1 MKYLF
6 KGFSFL
12 LLLTFVSCQQ
22 QKPATVFTGAEN
34 EVKLI
39 TLDPGHFHAA
49 LIQKRMYDQV
59 DSVVHIYAPEGP
71 DLDLHMQRIEGFNSR
86 EASPTSWHSEIY
98 EGEDYLERM
107 LREKKGNVV
116 VLAGNNSK
124 KTSYIKQS
132 VEAGLNVLSDKP
144 MVIDGESFEQLKEA
158 FSLADQN
165 NVLLYDVMTERY
177 EITSQLQRAISQM
190 PGLFGTLQ
198 KGSAD
203 DPAVVKKSIHHF
215 RKNVAGSVLRR
226 PPWYFDVNQQGE
238 GIIDVTTH
246 LVDLIQWV
254 CFPDVVLDYEQDVDV
269 YGASRW
275 STSITRDQF
284 LDVTGLDEIPEYLEG
299 NLDNQDVLN
308 VFANGEMNYALKGV
322 HAEVSVIWDFEAP
335 EGGGDS
341 HYSMM
346 KGSLSDLVIRQGQE
360 EGFVPMLFLQPAEG
374 VDANEWKQA
383 VQQEFG
389 PLAELFPGIEL
400 IENGEA
406 FRVEVPDH
414 YRVGHEAHF
423 GQVADKYLD
432 FLVEGELPVW
442 EVPNMLAKYYTTTT
456 ALQVARQSPLVPDP
470 GVVSYSFREQ
480 FSEDVPATLD
490 MIKEMGITNIEFS
503 NLFGKSAEELR
514 ALLDERGMVC
524 TSYGV
529 SYDAITKDVQRVADE
544 AWTLGAKYVR
554 VAYIPFEDIF
564 TLEDA
569 QRTVRDFNEAGKAL
583 REKGLY
589 FCYHNHGFEFR
600 PHEDGTLFDYIVQNT
615 HPDYVSFEID
625 LLWTMHPGADPV
637 ELLNKYPER
646 FRLMHMKDL
655 RKGVVGDFSGSTPRE
670 NDVVLGTGQVD
681 FPAVLKAAQQ
691 TNIEYYYIEDEN
703 PDVVNRIPAS
713 RKYVMGI
720 SAQ

>member
-1 MKYLF
+1 M
-6 KGFSFL
+6 FL
-12 LLLTFVSCQQ
+12 LLPFVACQQ
-22 QKPATVFTGAEN
+22 QKTATVFTGAKD

-49 LIQKRMYDQV
+49 LIQKKMYDQV
-59 DSVVHIYAPEGP
+59 DPVVQVYAPDGP
-71 DLDLHMQRIEGFNSR
+71 DLDLHLQRIDGFNSR
-86 EASPTSWHSEIY
+86 EDAPTTWQSEVY
-98 EGEDYLERM
+98 KGEDYLERM

-144 MVIDGESFEQLKEA
+144 MVIDGESFELLKEA

-177 EITSQLQRAISQM
+177 EITSQLQRAIVQM
-190 PGLFGTLQ
+190 PGLFGTM
-198 KGSAD
+198 KNGSAD
-203 DPAVVKKSIHHF
+203 DPAVVKQSVHHF

-226 PPWYFDVNQQGE
+226 PSWYFDVNQQGE

-254 CFPDVVLDYEQDVDV
+254 CFPDVVLDYKQDVNV
-269 YGASRW
+269 YDARRW
-275 STSITRDQF
+275 STSVTSDQF
-284 LDVTGLDEIPEYLEG
+284 FDVTGLDYIPEYLKG
-299 NLDNQDVLN
+299 NLDDQNVLN
-308 VFANGEMNYALKGV
+308 IFANGEMNYALKGV
-322 HAEVSVIWDFEAP
+322 HAQVSVIWDFEAP

-341 HYSMM
+341 HYSLMQ
-346 KGSLSDLVIRQGQE
+346 GTLSNLVIRQGKE
-360 EGFVPMLFLQPAEG
+360 EGFVPMLFLQPATG
-374 VDANEWKQA
+374 VDSTDWKQKI
-383 VQQEFG
+383 QQEFG
-389 PLAELFPGIEL
+389 QLAELFPGIEL
-400 IENGEA
+400 KPSGEE
-406 FRVEVPDH
+406 FRVEVPEH

-423 GQVADKYLD
+423 GQVAEKYLG
-432 FLVEGELPVW
+432 FLVDGQLPEW
-442 EVPNMLAKYYTTTT
+442 EVPNMLAKYYTTTS
-456 ALQVARQSPLVPDP
+456 ALQLAKETALVPDP

-503 NLFGKSAEELR
+503 NLFGKSATELR
-514 ALLDERGMVC
+514 ALLDERDMIC

-529 SYDAITKDVQRVADE
+529 SYDAITNDVQRVAEE
-544 AWTLGAKYVR
+544 ARILGAKYVR
-554 VAYIPFEDIF
+554 VAYIPFDEVF
-564 TLEDA
+564 TLENA
-569 QRTVRDFNEAGKAL
+569 KRTVKDFNAAGKAL
-583 REKGLY
+583 SEKGLY

-600 PHEDGTLFDYIVQNT
+600 PYEDGTLFDYIVQNT
-615 HPDYVSFEID
+615 NPDFVSFEID
-625 LLWTMHPGADPV
+625 LLWTVHPGADPV

-655 RKGVVGDFSGSTPRE
+655 RKDVVGDFSGSTPRE

-681 FPAVLKAAQQ
+681 FPAVFKAAQQ

-703 PDVVNRIPAS
+703 PDVVSRIPAS
-713 RKYVMGI
+713 RKYVMSI

>member
-1 MKYLF
+1 M
-6 KGFSFL
+6 L
-12 LLLTFVSCQQ
+12 LSLIACQQ
-22 QKPATVFTGAEN
+22 QEPATVFTGAEN

-49 LIQKRMYDQV
+49 LIQKKMYDQV
-59 DSVVHIYAPEGP
+59 DPVVQVYAPDGT
-71 DLDLHMQRIEGFNSR
+71 DLNLHLQRIDGFNSR
-86 EASPTSWHSEIY
+86 EDAPTSWQSEVY
-98 EGEDYLERM
+98 KGEDYLDRM

-132 VEAGLNVLSDKP
+132 VAAGLNVLSDKP
-144 MVIDGESFEQLKEA
+144 MVIDAESFEMLKEA
-158 FSLADQN
+158 FTLADSN
-165 NVLLYDVMTERY
+165 NVLLYDIMTERY
-177 EITSQLQRAISQM
+177 EITSQLQRAIAQM

-198 KGSAD
+198 QGSAD
-203 DPAVVKKSIHHF
+203 NPAVVKHSVHHF

-226 PPWYFDVNQQGE
+226 PSWYFDVNQQGE

-254 CFPDVVLDYEQDVDV
+254 CFPDVVLDYEQDVNV
-269 YGASRW
+269 YDARRW
-275 STSITRDQF
+275 STSVTSDQF
-284 LDVTGLDEIPEYLEG
+284 YDVTGMDQIPAYLEG
-299 NLDNQDVLN
+299 NLDEEGVLN
-308 VFANGEMNYALKGV
+308 IFANGEMNYALKGV
-322 HAEVSVIWDFEAP
+322 HAQVSVIWDFEAP

-341 HYSMM
+341 HYSLMQ
-346 KGSLSDLVIRQGQE
+346 GTLSNLVIRQGKE
-360 EGFVPMLFLQPAEG
+360 EGFVPMLFLQPAPG
-374 VDANEWKQA
+374 VNANEWKQI
-383 VQQEFG
+383 VQQEFAQ
-389 PLAELFPGIEL
+389 LAALFPGIEL
-400 IENGEA
+400 NESGEEY
-406 FRVEVPDH
+406 RVEVPGE

-423 GQVADKYLD
+423 GQVAEKYLG
-432 FLVEGELPVW
+432 FLVDGQLPDW

-456 ALQVARQSPLVPDP
+456 ALQLARQPIFVPDP
-470 GVVSYSFREQ
+470 GVVSFSFREQ

-490 MIKEMGITNIEFS
+490 MIKDMGITNIEFS
-503 NLFGKSAEELR
+503 NLFGKSAAELR

-529 SYDAITKDVQRVADE
+529 SYDALTKEVQRVADE
-544 AWTLGAKYVR
+544 ALTLGAKYVR
-554 VAYIPFEDIF
+554 VASIPYDEVF
-564 TLEDA
+564 TLENA
-569 QRTVRDFNEAGKAL
+569 QRTVKDFNEAGKAL
-583 REKGLY
+583 SEKGLY

-600 PHEDGTLFDYIVQNT
+600 PHEEGTLFDYIVQNT

-625 LLWTMHPGADPV
+625 LMWTVHPGFDPV
-637 ELLNKYPER
+637 ELLKKYPER

-655 RKGVVGDFSGSTPRE
+655 RKGVVGDFSGRTPRE

-681 FPAVLKAAQQ
+681 FPAVLKAARQ

-713 RKYVMGI
+713 RDYIMSI